1 MIGHAATEPDLEIL
15 EPPPFDTALVV
26 ELLRAFAK
34 AVRAHQLY
42 LPNNPMHARAIDGA
56 KTAFLAVWAE
66 DDSLTL
72 QVTESELRW
81 HGRPMMEEPDRTSD
95 SIPWLLY
102 KDGVR
107 ELVFR
112 AGFEEAELLILL
124 TLMQRARLAS
134 EEDDDLLTLLWEHDF
149 SFLQY
154 KYVELGSLFG
164 ASVESIRGDIPEKIV
179 SPDEVEAE
187 VQMLASSSVA
197 RMDEYDSTLY
207 FLDDH
212 EIQYLRDEIRRDFN
226 NDMKAQVVASV
237 LDTFEQETDP
247 TVREEIA
254 GILDSLFLLFLS
266 LTQFRT
272 AAYLI
277 REARITAER
286 ANDVLLNQRQRL
298 LQLSDRLSD
307 KEVLEQLLEALEE
320 TPLRPPQNDLHE
332 LLGQLKPKAL
342 ESVLRWISRS
352 RNAELRALLESAAS
366 KLASGNTAELVRLI
380 SSDDE
385 MVAFE
390 AIRRAGAM
398 KTSAAVASLANTIGH
413 GSPELRLASVAA
425 LSEIASPGALQAL
438 ERALDDEDRDI
449 RVATVR
455 VLGLR
460 NHRAALRSIEAHLRS
475 KALREGALAEK
486 MAFFETYG
494 VLCGDEG
501 VPMLSEIL
509 NNRRLLGGREDGEL
523 RACAAMALGKVG
535 TDTALGAL
543 QKALADRDVIVRNAV
558 SRAVRG

>member
-1 MIGHAATEPDLEIL
+1 MMGQAVTDQDLEIL
-15 EPPPFDTALVV
+15 EPVPFDTGLVS

-42 LPNNPMHARAIDGA
+42 LPNNPMHARAMDA
-56 KTAFLAVWAE
+56 VKSAFLSVWNE

-81 HGRPMMEEPDRTSD
+81 LGRPLMEEPDRTSD

-112 AGFEEAELLILL
+112 SGFEDAELLILL

-134 EEDDDLLTLLWEHDF
+134 AEDDDLLTLLWEHDF

-164 ASVESIRGDIPEKIV
+164 ASVESIKGEIPERIV
-179 SPDEVEAE
+179 SPGEIEAE
-187 VQMLASSSVA
+187 MQLVASSSVA
-197 RMDEYDSTLY
+197 RMEEYDSTLY

-212 EIQYLRDEIRRDFN
+212 EIQYLRDEIRSDFG

-254 GILDSLFLLFLS
+254 GILDNLLLLFLS

-277 REARITAER
+277 REARVTAER
-286 ANDVLLNQRQRL
+286 AGEIVEGQRQRL

-332 LLGQLKPKAL
+332 LLGQLKSKAL
-342 ESVLRWISRS
+342 ESVLRWIGRS
-352 RNAELRALLESAAS
+352 RNTELRALLESAAS
-366 KLASGNTAELVRLI
+366 KLASGHTSELVRLI

-385 MVAFE
+385 IVAFE

-398 KTSAAVASLANTIGH
+398 KSSAAVSALSVTIQR
-413 GSPELRLASVAA
+413 GSPEMRLASVGA
-425 LSEIASPGALQAL
+425 LSEIASPGALQVL
-438 ERALDDEDRDI
+438 ERALEDEDRDVRI
-449 RVATVR
+449 ATVK

-460 NHRAALRSIEAHLRS
+460 NHRAAFRTIETHLRT
-475 KALREGALAEK
+475 KALREGSLAEK
-486 MAFFETYG
+486 MAFFEAYG
-494 VLCGDEG
+494 ILCGDDG

-509 NNRRLLGGREDGEL
+509 NTRRLLGRREDGEL
-523 RACAAMALGKVG
+523 RACAAMALGKIG
-535 TDTALGAL
+535 TDLAMGAL